1 MGQHASRST
10 PALHADGGSRSNPGL
25 GTSVRGHRLPRV
37 AIRRLG
43 SQWQRQRRSEERDS
57 SRRAYE
63 NHKDGN
69 PGLRYG
75 EKAADFGSGGLFGA
89 LAPYFLWTGA
99 PEVRGKAP
107 LLNAPP
113 ELVFQPRAAAFGA
126 AVYLQRLLKAHRID
140 DIPDIKVGWA
150 NPSLLGSGR
159 GGAEYHRVRG
169 NFLSDATQLN
179 VDLTDASTIPE
190 TRRVRLARRPR
201 RLRRPR
207 RRPPQGVHMTIDIQC
222 YGEDIKGLAD
232 LVGDFDLRSP
242 MDVHAWYRVEWQA
255 IAELLGFSQELE
267 ATLAP
272 MRAVRDRVAATQ
284 QAGLDAFARWL
295 RRQRPSISEPHAR
308 TQDSVLAQLLAA
320 GQARGELWRVS
331 ADPTALAAGACYDD
345 GDQLRRAFYPDTA
358 PGYFGDGWSG
368 PPPRAESAC
377 GWTTPLVLH
386 LGTFPWVYSSRID
399 GLPPVRAGSQPRPH
413 PR

>member
-1 MGQHASRST
+1 MSRGTWITWGTALGVAGAGSLLLYSRRASAAATLPSPAPAPDPATPPIELAPLPRPGDVKGDLSTNWGNTPVDLRPLFMLMEEVARIPGSARVFAVIASRESQF
-10 PALHADGGSRSNPGL
+10 
-25 GTSVRGHRLPRV
+25 V
-37 AIRRLG
+37 ASAHNG
-43 SQWQRQRRSEERDS
+43 NGKDEAKERDS

-179 VDLTDASTIPE
+179 VDLTDASTIPPKL
-190 TRRVRLARRPR
+190 VASAWP
-201 RLRRPR
+201 
-207 RRPPQGVHMTIDIQC
+207 GVPAVFA
-222 YGEDIKGLAD
+222 G
-232 LVGDFDLRSP
+232 LVG
-242 MDVHAWYRVEWQA
+242 
-255 IAELLGFSQELE
+255 
-267 ATLAP
+267 
-272 MRAVRDRVAATQ
+272 
-284 QAGLDAFARWL
+284 
-295 RRQRPSISEPHAR
+295 
-308 TQDSVLAQLLAA
+308 
-320 GQARGELWRVS
+320 
-331 ADPTALAAGACYDD
+331 ALPKEY
-345 GDQLRRAFYPDTA
+345 T
-358 PGYFGDGWSG
+358 
-368 PPPRAESAC
+368 
-377 GWTTPLVLH
+377 
-386 LGTFPWVYSSRID
+386 
-399 GLPPVRAGSQPRPH
+399 
-413 PR
+413 